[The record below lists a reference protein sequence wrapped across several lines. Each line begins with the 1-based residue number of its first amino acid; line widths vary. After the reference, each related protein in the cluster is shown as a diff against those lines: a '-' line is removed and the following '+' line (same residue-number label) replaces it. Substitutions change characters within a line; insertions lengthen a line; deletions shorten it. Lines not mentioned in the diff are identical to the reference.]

1 MSLDISL
8 RSTTPVETTCNCCG
22 SSVAHYEIHFEAN
35 ITHNL
40 VPMAKESNLYNS
52 LWGASGKIA
61 KDISWDLW
69 AGLTQLKAYPD
80 VFKKFDAANGWGKY
94 EDFVRFV
101 EEVYEATQMYP
112 DAEVNSW
119 S

>member
-8 RSTTPVETTCNCCG
+8 RTLTQGTCNCCG
-22 SSVAHYEIHFEAN
+22 SSIDYYETHFEAN

-40 VPMAKESNLYNS
+40 VPMAKEANLYDY

-61 KDISWDLW
+61 KDISWFLW

-80 VFKKFDAANGWGKY
+80 VYKMLNAANGWGKY
-94 EDFVRFV
+94 EDFVGFV
-101 EEVYEATQMYP
+101 EEVYEATKRYP
-112 DAEVNSW
+112 DAEVICW

>member
-8 RSTTPVETTCNCCG
+8 RSASPVETTCNCCG
-22 SSVAHYEIHFEAN
+22 SSIDYYETHFEAN

-40 VPMAKESNLYNS
+40 VPMAKEAGLYDY
-52 LWGASGKIA
+52 LWGTNGKYA
-61 KDISWDLW
+61 KDISWELYT
-69 AGLTQLKAYPD
+69 GLTKLRAYPS
-80 VFKKFDAANGWGKY
+80 VYKRLDAANGWGKY

-101 EEVYEATQMYP
+101 DEVYEATVKYP
-112 DAEVNSW
+112 DAEIIRW